1 MSRRKIK
8 QELLHILSMD
18 DLCQIRQS
26 LDRFSNSE
34 VINPLFSAL
43 CSTSEMVKWHAVTA
57 FGWIV
62 PAMANKDF
70 ESARI
75 VMRRFLWSLNDESGG
90 IGWGAPEA
98 MAEIMAEDERLADEY
113 IHMLI
118 SYMRDDG
125 PELFQ
130 DGNYLELPM
139 LQRGLLWGV
148 GRLCFA
154 YRERMQNFRII
165 ADLQAYLTSSD
176 GTVRGLALWALAALG
191 DSSAEVEAAGLKD
204 DTAELSIYWQGY
216 STRHTVGEMATRYL
230 QNFEN
235 VRKSKIIADK

>member
-8 QELLHILSMD
+8 QELLHILGAD
-18 DLCQIRQS
+18 DLRQIRRS
-26 LDRFSNSE
+26 LDRFSKKE
-34 VINPLFSAL
+34 IINPLFSAL
-43 CSTSEMVKWHAVTA
+43 CSTAEMVKWHAVTA

-62 PAMANKDF
+62 PAIANEDF

-98 MAEIMAEDERLADEY
+98 MAEIMAKEERLADEY
-113 IHMLI
+113 LHMLI

-139 LQRGLLWGV
+139 LQRGLLWGI
-148 GRLCFA
+148 GRLC
-154 YRERMQNFRII
+154 YTCRERMQSFCII
-165 ADLQAYLTSSD
+165 PDLQAYLTSPD
-176 GTVRGLALWALAALG
+176 GTVRGLALWALDALA
-191 DSSAEVEAAGLKD
+191 DSSAEVEAIGLKD

-216 STRHTVGEMATRYL
+216 SAWYTVGELATKYL
-230 QNFEN
+230 QNIEN
-235 VRKSKIIADK
+235 VKKQQ